1 MSNSLS
7 VRDQNSFISAY
18 KNLLNDS
25 DKRIHKGDVNT
36 LNRILNKCD
45 KVEVGQLLMT
55 KMESYPKDPAGLK
68 DTFSKLFDKLEAQ
81 NSKMHDKKEEKLKN
95 IQQKLAPVVLDIHK
109 NEINAHNAKIA
120 AEIKGLS
127 DGLQLIS
134 KNISHEKNEIAKLQ
148 GSIDKTD
155 AQIKKLHNEIKP
167 LADALKDT
175 SPKDFAAKDA
185 ERLKNTEVKIS
196 KLEAEQNAEI
206 STLNKK
212 IAAHENSRAVLLD
225 FARRHGVSN
234 AEQDLKKA
242 EAGYIYDKRD
252 TGFGTTSW
260 SDHLGSDKYAIKNFG
275 YDLKEGRREYSD
287 LIKVPNH
294 EGKQWQKLMQNFG
307 DAPKNIKALQR
318 EISQL
323 KNEYKSD
330 ISQVKLENN
339 LSAKQ
344 EIEQRIDF
352 KQKSIRSLENN
363 NEITSREIKSCHDY
377 ISALEARKSPLIAKM
392 DELKSHIK
400 QNS

>member
-1 MSNSLS
+1 
-7 VRDQNSFISAY
+7 
-18 KNLLNDS
+18 
-25 DKRIHKGDVNT
+25 
-36 LNRILNKCD
+36 
-45 KVEVGQLLMT
+45 
-55 KMESYPKDPAGLK
+55 
-68 DTFSKLFDKLEAQ
+68 
-81 NSKMHDKKEEKLKN
+81 MHDKKEEKLKN

-275 YDLKEGRREYSD
+275 YDLKEGHREYSD

>member
-81 NSKMHDKKEEKLKN
+81 NSKMHDKKEEKLEN

-260 SDHLGSDKYAIKNFG
+260 SEHLGSDKYAIKNFG

-377 ISALEARKSPLIAKM
+377 ISALEARKSPLIAEM

>member
-81 NSKMHDKKEEKLKN
+81 NSKMYDKKEEKLKN

-120 AEIKGLS
+120 AEIEGLS

>member
-68 DTFSKLFDKLEAQ
+68 NTFSKLFDKLEAQ

-196 KLEAEQNAEI
+196 KLEAKQNAEI

-260 SDHLGSDKYAIKNFG
+260 SDHLGSDKYAIKHFG

>member
-45 KVEVGQLLMT
+45 KIEVGQLLMT

-120 AEIKGLS
+120 AEIEGLS

-363 NEITSREIKSCHDY
+363 NEITSRKIKSCHDY

>member
-120 AEIKGLS
+120 AEIEGLS

>member
-55 KMESYPKDPAGLK
+55 KMESCPKDPVALK
-68 DTFSKLFDKLEAQ
+68 NTFSNLFDKLEAQ

-95 IQQKLAPVVLDIHK
+95 IQQKLAPVVQDIHK
-109 NEINAHNAKIA
+109 NEINAHNAKVNG
-120 AEIKGLS
+120 EIKGLA
-127 DGLQLIS
+127 DDLQLIS
-134 KNISHEKNEIAKLQ
+134 RNISQEKNEITKLKEE
-148 GSIDKTD
+148 INKADV
-155 AQIKKLHNEIKP
+155 QIKKLHNEIKP
-167 LADALKDT
+167 LADALKNT
-175 SPKDFAAKDA
+175 SSEDFAVKDA
-185 ERLKNTEVKIS
+185 KRLKDTEAKIS
-196 KLEAEQNAEI
+196 KLEAKQNAEI
-206 STLNKK
+206 STLNNK

-225 FARRHGVSN
+225 FARKHGVSS
-234 AEQDLKKA
+234 AEQDLRKA
-242 EAGYIYDKRD
+242 ESGAIYDNRD

-260 SDHLGSDKYAIKNFG
+260 REHLGSDKYAIKHFG
-275 YDLKEGRREYSD
+275 YDLKEGRRQYSD

-294 EGKQWQKLMQNFG
+294 KGKQWQKLMQNFD
-307 DAPKNIKALQR
+307 DAPKNIRALQR

-330 ISQVKLENN
+330 IGQVKLENR

-344 EIEQRIDF
+344 EIEQRINF
-352 KQKSIRSLENN
+352 KQEAIHSLEKSK
-363 NEITSREIKSCHDY
+363 EIASEDIKSCHEY
-377 ISALEARKSPLIAKM
+377 ISWLEAKKTPLIAKM
-392 DELKSHIK
+392 DELKSQIK
-400 QNS
+400 QDS

>member
-7 VRDQNSFISAY
+7 IRDQNSFISAY

-25 DKRIHKGDVNT
+25 DNRIHKGDVNT

-55 KMESYPKDPAGLK
+55 KMESYPKDPVALK

-81 NSKMHDKKEEKLKN
+81 DSKMHDKKEEKLKH
-95 IQQKLAPVVLDIHK
+95 IQQKLAPVVQDIHK
-109 NEINAHNAKIA
+109 NEINAHNAKING
-120 AEIKGLS
+120 EIKDLAN
-127 DGLQLIS
+127 GLQLIS
-134 KNISHEKNEIAKLQ
+134 KNIYHEKNEITKLQ
-148 GSIDKTD
+148 GNIDNAE

-167 LADALKDT
+167 LADALKNT

-185 ERLKNTEVKIS
+185 ERLKNTEAKIS
-196 KLEAEQNAEI
+196 QLVAKQNAEI

-225 FARRHGVSN
+225 FARKHGVSS

-242 EAGYIYDKRD
+242 EDGYIYDKRD

-260 SDHLGSDKYAIKNFG
+260 KDHLGSDKYAIKNFG
-275 YDLKEGRREYSD
+275 YDLKEGRRQYSD

-294 EGKQWQKLMQNFG
+294 EGKQWQKLMQNF
-307 DAPKNIKALQR
+307 DNAPKNIKALQR

-323 KNEYKSD
+323 NNEYKRD
-330 ISQVKLENN
+330 INQVKLENR
-339 LSAKQ
+339 LSAKL
-344 EIEQRIDF
+344 EIEQRINS
-352 KQKSIRSLENN
+352 KQETIRSLEKNK
-363 NEITSREIKSCHDY
+363 EIASGEIKSSYDY
-377 ISALEARKSPLIAKM
+377 ISVLEARKSPLIAKM

-400 QNS
+400 QDS